1 MVVFKN
7 GETRSRYYA
16 VNFNP
21 YAIKADQ
28 KASHLHKFKP
38 VTDSEGNRAERR
50 RAQKINRKKTK

>member
-16 VNFNP
+16 LSFNP
-21 YAIKADQ
+21 YSIRAEQ
-28 KASHLHKFKP
+28 KESHLHKFKP
-38 VTDSEGNRAERR
+38 VADSEGNRAERR